1 MTGEIVPSAVG
12 DKESLAR
19 FILSSRYIRNSDQT
33 VKPDAFI
40 PSPHPDLS
48 VTRHLY
54 LSEDEIWRTG
64 QGVAD
69 TGMKTLYG
77 RADFHASDA
86 RKQLLEIKSD
96 ASLNNPNHAIII
108 DWPAGKPA
116 QKIIAQQIAANS
128 SYRAKP

>member
-1 MTGEIVPSAVG
+1 MTEGS
-12 DKESLAR
+12 ESSVVEDTENLAR
-19 FILSSRYIRNSDQT
+19 FILFSKFIRADQT
-33 VKPDAFI
+33 VRPDAFI

-54 LSEDEIWRTG
+54 LSEDEIWRAG
-64 QGVAD
+64 QGVAN

-96 ASLNNPNHAIII
+96 ATLNNPNHAIII

>member
-19 FILSSRYIRNSDQT
+19 FILFSKFIRADQT
-33 VKPDAFI
+33 VRPEAFI
-40 PSPHPDLS
+40 PNPHPDLS

-54 LSEDEIWRTG
+54 LSEDEIWRAG